1 VPAIAFRPVRAVA
14 YRSIESS
21 KPRASIS
28 RDARQEPQRAA
39 LFSGIGGLAVVD
51 WGQARQ
57 LTLTFVEAD
66 ASAVA
71 TASVRHI
78 RHWKRALAAS
88 CIGTPATDVRGG
100 RSRRRAGPAEVCA
113 APEGLMNVASQSFR
127 ENGAASRCGRPLQRE
142 MMALTESAST
152 STVFQSGD
160 GASTAGETP
169 TT

>member
-1 VPAIAFRPVRAVA
+1 MELRPVPAIAFRPVRAVA

-28 RDARQEPQRAA
+28 RDARQEPERAA

-66 ASAVA
+66 AFAVA

-100 RSRRRAGPAEVCA
+100 
-113 APEGLMNVASQSFR
+113 
-127 ENGAASRCGRPLQRE
+127 
-142 MMALTESAST
+142 
-152 STVFQSGD
+152 
-160 GASTAGETP
+160 
-169 TT
+169 